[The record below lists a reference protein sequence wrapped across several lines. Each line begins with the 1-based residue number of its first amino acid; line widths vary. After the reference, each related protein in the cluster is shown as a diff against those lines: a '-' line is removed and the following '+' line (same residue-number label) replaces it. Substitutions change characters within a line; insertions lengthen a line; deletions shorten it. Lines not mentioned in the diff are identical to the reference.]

1 MVTGTLT
8 SKGQITIPKSIRD
21 SLNLQTGDR
30 LAFSLVGDKQ
40 ALLQPI
46 TTSVDDVYG
55 VLHRPGQKAKSLED
69 MTRSITRRHRQAK
82 S

>member
-30 LAFSLVGDKQ
+30 LAFYLVGDKQ

-55 VLHRPGQKAKSLED
+55 VLHRPGQKAKSIED
-69 MTRSITRRHRQAK
+69 MNRSITRRHRQAK

>member
-1 MVTGTLT
+1 MSEATLT

-55 VLHRPGQKAKSLED
+55 VLHRPGQKAKSIED
-69 MTRSITRRHRQAK
+69 MNRSITRRHRQAK

>member
-55 VLHRPGQKAKSLED
+55 VLHRPGQKAKSIED
-69 MTRSITRRHRQAK
+69 MNRSITRRHRQAK

>member
-55 VLHRPGQKAKSLED
+55 VLHRPGQKAKSIED
-69 MTRSITRRHRQAK
+69 MNRSITWRHRQAK

>member
-55 VLHRPGQKAKSLED
+55 VLHRPGQKSKSLED
-69 MTRSITRRHRQAK
+69 MKRSITRRHRQAK

>member
-69 MTRSITRRHRQAK
+69 MNRSITRRHRQAK